1 MKQPKAV
8 SVFRYSPEDR
18 KFDSEFQLEDG
29 VQVSPEIVKDR
40 LEWLEIGHCSEGN
53 CQQPCFE
60 SIHDLQNFNQK
71 GLELTKRLEQELKGT
86 DIKVEPF
93 QPVYDEVKVSCGWWH
108 LRDEKYGFPVSV
120 QKLPVSDELK
130 ADFSLWRFRKDQGC
144 LTDEET
150 RKDLEQQGQ
159 ELQERLFEELHKE
172 GEEEEQEDITKSL
185 RLPEKEKMLTIRR
198 GSW

>member
-1 MKQPKAV
+1 MLTTPMCQMTMKQPKAV
-8 SVFRYSPEDR
+8 SVFRYSPEER
-18 KFDSEFQLEDG
+18 KFDSELQLEEG

-130 ADFSLWRFRKDQGC
+130 ADFSFWRFRKDQGC

-172 GEEEEQEDITKSL
+172 EEGQHLLI
-185 RLPEKEKMLTIRR
+185 
-198 GSW
+198 